1 MEKIKLSNFGFRIL
15 QIETKAA
22 CNMACSFCPYPLKE
36 DKTSSLEMN
45 EIKKIINQIN
55 SGDKEFKYRKKR
67 NDNRMFMEHNLFRH
81 KIRYV

>member
-22 CNMACSFCPYPLKE
+22 CYMACSFCPYPLKE

-45 EIKKIINQIN
+45 E
-55 SGDKEFKYRKKR
+55 SPYSHDK
-67 NDNRMFMEHNLFRH
+67 HS
-81 KIRYV
+81 